1 MEDRHTAKSCDADD
15 EREPGLGVVQCA
27 GGEASYC
34 TGYVLPLSNRSAS
47 LRGGN
52 EQTRHTFKAACSN
65 ALLAHKSLC
74 WLQPT
79 VRSLMR
85 VFKLKRRAT
94 SRSSVTPWS
103 SRSRSKVE
111 QRHWQIVGLTS
122 FSLRVWSS
130 LAGSAIGSEQA
141 MWKPRIPVRVLEDP
155 GSKAADHR
163 YLQQCCRWLLATP
176 RQPPA
181 HPKITDLNEQFNNSP
196 ATIAIE
202 RRILPRQRPIARAC
216 AIRNPPRRRRRPAH
230 QNKPKRPLKVP
241 Q

>member
-1 MEDRHTAKSCDADD
+1 M
-15 EREPGLGVVQCA
+15 
-27 GGEASYC
+27 
-34 TGYVLPLSNRSAS
+34 LPLSNRSAS

-52 EQTRHTFKAACSN
+52 EQTRRTFKAACSN
-65 ALLAHKSLC
+65 ALLAHKSLR

-130 LAGSAIGSEQA
+130 LAGSATVSRPCGSHA
-141 MWKPRIPVRVLEDP
+141 
-155 GSKAADHR
+155 
-163 YLQQCCRWLLATP
+163 YLFVSLKTQVA
-176 RQPPA
+176 
-181 HPKITDLNEQFNNSP
+181 
-196 ATIAIE
+196 
-202 RRILPRQRPIARAC
+202 
-216 AIRNPPRRRRRPAH
+216 RRPTIVTYSNAASGFLPLPV
-230 QNKPKRPLKVP
+230 NLLPTPKSPTSMSNSTTAQP
-241 Q
+241 QSP